1 MFLTN
6 GGNLLRHHESGR
18 LYFQKPNGDFL
29 REVSNTEAEYLCQE
43 CLDLYPVPK
52 VGEVVDFTYWQES
65 EGIFGHLILKG
76 QGEVVYVSH
85 YDEPVFEDWCSH
97 CGANH
102 VVGTCDYYLDEA

>member
-1 MFLTN
+1 MATADWVQCVLRITEVLSTEDTS
-6 GGNLLRHHESGR
+6 GGYMTPDR
-18 LYFQKPNGDFL
+18 QVGDL
-29 REVSNTEAEYLCQE
+29 IIDHV